1 MQSIRASSV
10 KVAHPTPCPMA
21 VPARYFIS
29 VEQEIQ
35 TVGEGK
41 KFTEHLIIQQ
51 PNTLNSI
58 LQD

>member
-1 MQSIRASSV
+1 
-10 KVAHPTPCPMA
+10 MA